1 MIRCCND
8 LYIKLMIIL
17 ILLLHIAM
25 CTTHKLTNNK
35 VEMIKHAILRSY
47 LLCTSYAFLK
57 LPSNSCLLVIQA
69 SIHIAQ
75 YRYIHS

>member
-1 MIRCCND
+1 
-8 LYIKLMIIL
+8 
-17 ILLLHIAM
+17 M